1 MSFRQ
6 EILKFEPGTSH
17 VGLRRVPRLNVAT
30 GVGAILVVLVLVWLV
45 FQLITNQGFEWD
57 VVAGYLFD
65 PAILYGAWI
74 TILLTV
80 LTMLFG
86 TFLGIVLAVMRLS
99 GNAVLEVTAS
109 GFVWFFRSTP
119 ALVQLIFWFNLA
131 SLFPVL
137 GLGVPFGGPKF
148 LELDTNTL
156 ITSFSAAL
164 LGLGLNEAAYM
175 AEIVRGGILSV
186 DPGQKEAAMALGM
199 KPRRTLLRIVLPQA
213 MRAIIPPT
221 GNQVIGMLKYTSLA
235 SVVALGELLSA
246 AQDIYNRT
254 YQIIP
259 LLIVASI
266 WYLVMT
272 TVLSMIQARIE
283 RHYARGD
290 RHAQT
295 SAITQSV
302 KTVATRIRR
311 EKNGTVGGRMSR
323 KEAR

>member
-1 MSFRQ
+1 MNSGNQTLRFTRGESF
-6 EILKFEPGTSH
+6 
-17 VGLRRVPRLNVAT
+17 VGLRRVPRLNLFT
-30 GVGAILVVLVLVWLV
+30 TIGAVVIALFGAWLV
-45 FQLITNQGFEWD
+45 FQLGTNQGFEWD
-57 VVAGYLFD
+57 VVAQYIFS
-65 PAILYGAWI
+65 PTILHGAWI

-80 LTMLFG
+80 LTMVFG
-86 TFLGIVLAVMRLS
+86 TVLGIILAIMRLS
-99 GNAVLEVTAS
+99 RNPVLEITS
-109 GFVWFFRSTP
+109 TGFVWFFRSTP

-131 SLFPVL
+131 SLFPEFAL
-137 GLGVPFGGPKF
+137 GIPFGGPKF
-148 LELDTNTL
+148 VEFDTNVV
-156 ITSFSAAL
+156 ITSFTAAL

-186 DPGQKEAAMALGM
+186 DPGQREAALALGM
-199 KPRRTLLRIVLPQA
+199 KPRRTFMRVVLPQA

-254 YQIIP
+254 FQIIP

-272 TVLSMIQARIE
+272 TVLSMIQSRIE
-283 RHYARGD
+283 RRYARGD
-290 RHAQT
+290 RMPQV

-302 KTVATRIRR
+302 KAVTSRMRVPKAARGQAT
-311 EKNGTVGGRMSR
+311 EGGQ
-323 KEAR
+323 

>member
-1 MSFRQ
+1 MSSRQ
-6 EILKFEPGTSH
+6 EILTFEPGMSH
-17 VGLRRVPRLNVAT
+17 VGLRRMPRVNIGTAI
-30 GVGAILVVLVLVWLV
+30 GAVLVVLAAAWMV

-57 VVAGYLFD
+57 VVATYLFD
-65 PAILYGAWI
+65 PAILHGAWI
-74 TILLTV
+74 TILLTI
-80 LTMLFG
+80 LTMAFG

-99 GNAVLEVTAS
+99 GNAVLEITAS
-109 GFVWFFRSTP
+109 GFIWFFRSTP

-131 SLFPVL
+131 SLFPVF
-137 GLGVPFGGPKF
+137 GIGIPFGGPKF

-246 AQDIYNRT
+246 TQDIYNRT

-266 WYLVMT
+266 WYLLMT
-272 TVLSMIQARIE
+272 TVLTMVQSRIE

-290 RHAQT
+290 RHVQT
-295 SAITQSV
+295 SAITQGV
-302 KTVATRIRR
+302 RTMAIRIRG
-311 EKNGTVGGRMSR
+311 EKKPVDRSR
-323 KEAR
+323 TSSKETQ